1 MKTNKLMMMVLVAA
15 VLVAAVVWTQS
26 RKTQARKPAA
36 DSGAPVIAALQ
47 KPETLNAVEALSFV
61 TAESTVRVAK
71 ASGVWIAPDRYNH
84 PVKFE
89 EVRKF
94 LRSLADLKVG
104 QGVPGGEKEL
114 AALELVAPAAGADG
128 KAKSGSGTVVTASG
142 KDGEALATVILGKT
156 RSRGGEMSFPDGR
169 FVLADG
175 KAVLV
180 GETFSGLPAKSVD
193 WMETQLVDVYSSD
206 VTALTWTPNGKSPI
220 VLTNEGFELK
230 LPGLATNEALDTAK
244 SGKLS
249 GIVSFLRFTDVADP
263 SLKPADTGLDKPDV
277 VVAKAKN
284 GREYTVRIGKATT
297 NALRYVSIAAAFTPA
312 PQPEAPKADAAEDVK
327 KRHEED
333 VKKRKEE
340 DDKIAGEIREF
351 NERAG
356 KWVYVVEGSR
366 FESLPMTRKDLLQV
380 PEAKKPDAAAA
391 PAPVAFPPMPA
402 PAP

>member
-1 MKTNKLMMMVLVAA
+1 MKTNKLMTLVLVAA
-15 VLVAAVVWTQS
+15 VLVGAAVWTQS
-26 RKTQARKPAA
+26 RKARVGRPAA
-36 DSGAPVIAALQ
+36 DSGAPVVAALQ
-47 KPETLNAVEALSFV
+47 APETLNAVESLDFV

-71 ASGVWIAPDRYNH
+71 AAGVWVAPDRHGH
-84 PVKFE
+84 PVKFDD
-89 EVRKF
+89 VRKF
-94 LRSLADLKVG
+94 LRSLVDLKVG
-104 QGVPGGEKEL
+104 QGVPGGEKEW
-114 AALELVAPAAGADG
+114 AALDLVAPAAGTNG
-128 KAKSGSGTVVTASG
+128 GTKAGSGTVVTASD
-142 KDGEALATVILGKT
+142 KDGKALATVILGKT

-175 KAVLV
+175 RAVLV
-180 GETFSGLPAKSVD
+180 AETFSSLPAKSVD

-206 VTALTWTPNGKSPI
+206 ITSLAWTPNGKAAI
-220 VLTNEGFELK
+220 TLTNESFELK
-230 LPGLATNEALDTAK
+230 LPGLSTNEKMDTAK

-297 NALRYVSIAAAFTPA
+297 NAMRYVAVSAAFTPA
-312 PQPEAPKADAAEDVK
+312 PPPEAPKADAAEDVK
-327 KRHEED
+327 KRHEDD

-356 KWVYVVEGSR
+356 KWVYLVEGSR
-366 FESLPMTRKDLLQV
+366 FEGLPMERKDLLQP
-380 PEAKKPDAAAA
+380 PEEKKPDAASTNAPPAAA
-391 PAPVAFPPMPA
+391 PAP
-402 PAP
+402 